1 MSRVTKVEVHDY
13 NKSDG
18 TRVRRHVRNDPRAR
32 GSSEE
37 PNPEDSYAAEATVA
51 GDMNN
56 EGRTENARVTETKI
70 KPKEEKKEAD

>member
-1 MSRVTKVEVHDY
+1 MAVGKVEVRDY

-18 TRVRRHVRNDPRAR
+18 TRVRRHIRNDSRAR

-37 PNPEDSYAAEATVA
+37 PNPEDSYAVEATVA
-51 GDMNN
+51 GDMDN
-56 EGRTENARVTETKI
+56 EGKQENARVTEAKT

>member
-1 MSRVTKVEVHDY
+1 MAVGKVEVRDY

-18 TRVRRHVRNDPRAR
+18 TRVRRHIRNDPRAR

-37 PNPEDSYAAEATVA
+37 PNPEDSYAVEATVA
-51 GDMNN
+51 GDMDN
-56 EGRTENARVTETKI
+56 EGKLENVRLTEAKI